1 LFDKSRVWKAFI
13 EFENSG
19 SALFA
24 KNQLDGQSILPTQ
37 IKINVYFSELQK
49 VQFQNK
55 NYRGKGFLPSYKIS
69 HWSIRLYDRK

>member
-19 SALFA
+19 SALLA

-55 NYRGKGFLPSYKIS
+55 NYRGKGFLSSYKIS
-69 HWSIRLYDRK
+69 L